1 MTFSYVINGLESLVK
16 KCQKTT
22 VLEPVNEGI
31 RKVTEWM
38 ERTVKVSTPVDTGRL
53 RSSMTSEL
61 IGQMGRVGTN
71 VQYAPFVEFGTRF
84 MEARHVDE
92 GSSTRVLGKG
102 MFTRA
107 MELLQAKI
115 KDFIDE
121 IGHSIS
127 IKFG

>member
-22 VLEPVNEGI
+22 IQEPVNEGI

-38 ERTVKVSTPVDTGRL
+38 ERMVKISTPVDTGRL

-61 IGQMGRVGTN
+61 IGQMGKVGTN
-71 VQYAPFVEFGTRF
+71 VQYAPFVEFGTRY
-84 MEARHVDE
+84 MEARHVNE
-92 GSSTRVLGKG
+92 GSSTRILGIG

-107 MELLQAKI
+107 MELLQVKI
-115 KDFIDE
+115 QDFIDG
-121 IGHSIS
+121 IGKSIS
-127 IKFG
+127 ARFG